1 MSLKHKVAKLYFKL
15 RGVPTCEELDNLSYD
30 FLDGN
35 LDAKMEEAIEKHI
48 RLCPP
53 CVHFMDSYRRIKE
66 VGAAQEVPSIDP
78 AFKLH
83 LKKMFES

>member
-1 MSLKHKVAKLYFKL
+1 MSLKHKVARFYFKL
-15 RGVPTCEELDNLSYD
+15 RGVPTCEELDHLSYD

-35 LDAKMEEAIEKHI
+35 LDPKVEQAIEKHM

-53 CVHFMDSYRRIKE
+53 CIHFMDSYRKTKE
-66 VGAAQEVPSIDP
+66 MGAEQEVPPIDP
-78 AFKLH
+78 AFKTH